1 MCPNAKRF
9 WLCAALPR
17 GVQRDL
23 VGLQRHARCN
33 GSDVVQTLLRG
44 IAIAAAAIGL
54 AVTAERPAH
63 AFELSSAVTAPCH
76 EKITMEA
83 LRAARLDRPGAGPL
97 GSSRDER
104 ALIDDVPFDL
114 DSDMQDLGAVTLLVG
129 VRDNDLKGRGPTEV
143 DQLALVHGDPA
154 FQREH
159 CLRPLGASEPNGSE
173 RALRECREFILQR
186 MGEAIDGLDAAG
198 LPDPTRRTSVEVE
211 LELRGRVDATLPT
224 FFVKLGQ
231 AMHTLQDG
239 FSHTYRTPDGSKVTV
254 VLDWLRFVQ
263 KDHVEQRDGPAHLR
277 SLDQCEEPDALHQRN
292 RRLAVEASTE
302 LVRIALEPGAT
313 KEAKLRSVDALLAKH
328 LSYEPG
334 CNADNRWCNAAENT
348 YAENAGCGCSL
359 ASSRRDVFRV
369 VIAALTFTLAV
380 ARRRSRR
387 ARAAS
392 AAALV
397 VAVVQ
402 TESPASP
409 DAPPEEEKQ
418 EKPASRIAPVTP
430 VEQEQALKEVVHT
443 SSPFAVAAGFG
454 GSIVDPGMAVNA
466 GMRLR
471 LSDRIVLG
479 LDGEINW
486 WYGVQ
491 TSTLRMGAVNVY
503 GSFIARWP
511 LRFEPLN
518 LRTTAQL
525 GTAIQTL
532 DLYGVPSGSVGLF
545 AALYPLGIEWKLSRA
560 FYLIGQPLGVALP
573 VPQLTGAPFA
583 YPQFRTMVALELS
596 F

>member
-1 MCPNAKRF
+1 M
-9 WLCAALPR
+9 
-17 GVQRDL
+17 QRDL
-23 VGLQRHARCN
+23 VGLQRHARCKRP
-33 GSDVVQTLLRG
+33 DVVQTLLRG
-44 IAIAAAAIGL
+44 LAIAAAAMCL
-54 AVTAERPAH
+54 TVTIEPPAH

-83 LRAARLDRPGAGPL
+83 LRAARLDRPGARPL

-114 DSDMQDLGAVTLLVG
+114 DADMQDLGAVTLLVG

-159 CLRPLGASEPNGSE
+159 CLRPLDASEPNGSE

-198 LPDPTRRTSVEVE
+198 LPDPTRRTPVDVE

-254 VLDWLRFVQ
+254 VLDWLHFVQ

-302 LVRIALEPGAT
+302 LVRIALAPGAK
-313 KEAKLRSVDALLAKH
+313 KESKLASVDALLAKH

-334 CNADNRWCNAAENT
+334 CTADNRWCNATENT

-359 ASSRRDVFRV
+359 ASSPRGALAG
-369 VIAALTFTLAV
+369 VIAASTITLAIV
-380 ARRRSRR
+380 RRRRR
-387 ARAAS
+387 G
-392 AAALV
+392 AAAAAIF

-402 TESPASP
+402 SEQPTV
-409 DAPPEEEKQ
+409 
-418 EKPASRIAPVTP
+418 PVTP
-430 VEQEQALKEVVHT
+430 VEQEQAVKEAVHT

-583 YPQFRTMVALELS
+583 YPQFRTTVGLELS